1 MRGISVRGPG
11 RATAATVA
19 LAVGGGAAG
28 LLIAWFSEY
37 RPSTAWAT
45 WTLVVVAMSSASGA
59 SFVYGARRWRLLTD
73 IGSVRARDVAA
84 SVGGMWLTAVLFGV
98 VFQAVSLP
106 SSGKLEWRAGL
117 LILIVGI
124 GVLPSTSMIVAS
136 RFVVADLAGGAR
148 VRYDL
153 LVDIRRMLQGVLLV
167 LGAIIAL
174 LVISATTAARMAG
187 KPVVVDG
194 VLFGAFM
201 SALVG
206 VVYLPTSAIL
216 RSHGTRLA
224 AEIVPTSGLTGMVL
238 AERIEQRAKL
248 ETLLG
253 VDRTIFSDFQTNL
266 IVLGPLITGVAAA
279 FLPKAV

>member
-1 MRGISVRGPG
+1 MRRIAVRGPG
-11 RATAATVA
+11 RVTVATVA

-28 LLIAWFSEY
+28 LLIAWSSEH

-59 SFVYGARRWRLLTD
+59 SFVYGAGRWRLLTD

-84 SVGGMWLTAVLFGV
+84 SVGGMWLTAALFGV

-106 SSGKLEWRAGL
+106 SSGKWEWRAGL
-117 LILIVGI
+117 LILIAGI
-124 GVLPSTSMIVAS
+124 GVLPSTSVIVAG
-136 RFVVADLAGGAR
+136 RVVVADLTGGAGA
-148 VRYDL
+148 RYDL

-206 VVYLPTSAIL
+206 TVYLPTSAIL
-216 RSHGTRLA
+216 RSRGIRLA
-224 AEIVPTSGLTGMVL
+224 AEIMPTNGLTGMAL

-248 ETLLG
+248 EALLG
-253 VDRTIFSDFQTNL
+253 VDKTIFSDFQTNL
-266 IVLGPLITGVAAA
+266 VVLAPLITGLATA
-279 FLPKAV
+279 FLPKTV